1 MMVAMPKLLHHAL
14 TDIQL
19 KRWVAAK
26 TPLAKADGGNL
37 YFTLSKAGTASWI
50 LRVSTGAGKRD
61 ELTLGN
67 YPDIGLSEARKLAG
81 AHRAAIDQGI
91 NPAKEKAARKKAAA
105 NPVWTIKKLAED
117 YSAKR
122 LVLEAF
128 GKGTLYYRKA
138 DLKNVI
144 VPRLGSQPVKDVTG
158 QDVVKMLRDTHTS
171 WTVSKRVLT
180 TAAKLFE
187 HAAGL
192 HLVHI
197 NPCTGISLT
206 SLFGPRPAIKKRV
219 MLSKDDLRT
228 LLREID
234 SLGTVNAT
242 AFRLLL
248 ATCVR
253 TNELTQARWENVN
266 LETGSWYVPDEATK
280 TRNGFLVPLT
290 PPVIEWFRELKKVAG
305 DSPYVLPARDV
316 RRQGQP
322 ITERTLWAAIDRAF
336 ADGRLTVQK
345 FTPHDTR
352 STAKGHMRN
361 LGISHEDSERAL
373 NHVIPGMAGI
383 YDVRDELPEKRRALQ
398 AWSDFLLTL
407 SPVKSLDNS
416 EQLLTT
422 D

>member
-1 MMVAMPKLLHHAL
+1 MVAMAKLTHAL
-14 TDIQL
+14 KDIQL
-19 KRWVAAK
+19 KNWIREGN
-26 TPLAKADGGNL
+26 PLVKADGGSL

-50 LRVSTGAGKRD
+50 LRVSKGNGKRD

-67 YPDIGLSEARKLAG
+67 YPDIGLAEARRLASI
-81 AHRAAIDQGI
+81 HRAEIDQGI

-117 YSAKR
+117 YCDKR
-122 LVLEAF
+122 LAPGSFAKV
-128 GKGTLYYRKA
+128 TLYYRQL

-144 VPRLGSQPVKDVTG
+144 IPRLGSQPVTEVTG
-158 QDVVKMLRDTHTS
+158 QDVVKMLRDANKS
-171 WTVSKRVLT
+171 WTITKRVLT
-180 TAAKLFE
+180 TASKLFE

-206 SLFGPRPAIKKRV
+206 SLLGPRPTIKKRV

-228 LLREID
+228 LLTEID
-234 SLGTVNAT
+234 ALGTVNAT
-242 AFRLLL
+242 AFRVLL

-253 TNELTQARWENVN
+253 TNELTNARWENVN
-266 LETGSWYVPDEATK
+266 LEAGSWYVPDEATK
-280 TRNGFLVPLT
+280 TRNGFIVPLT

-316 RRQGQP
+316 RRQGRP

-336 ADGRLTVQK
+336 DDGRLTVQK

-398 AWSDFLLTL
+398 VWSDFLLTL
-407 SPVKSLDNS
+407 SPAKSLDNS

-422 D
+422 N